1 MEHKII
7 RLSIL
12 SSIFI
17 LGSIITAA
25 VFNIN
30 QKEIP
35 MIFLITFIIGILFL
49 IYTALLQKQFNKD
62 KDLNL

>member
-1 MEHKII
+1 MEYKII
-7 RLSIL
+7 RLAIL

-17 LGSIITAA
+17 LGSIIAAA

-35 MIFLITFIIGILFL
+35 MIFLITFIIGILLL

-62 KDLNL
+62 KDLEL